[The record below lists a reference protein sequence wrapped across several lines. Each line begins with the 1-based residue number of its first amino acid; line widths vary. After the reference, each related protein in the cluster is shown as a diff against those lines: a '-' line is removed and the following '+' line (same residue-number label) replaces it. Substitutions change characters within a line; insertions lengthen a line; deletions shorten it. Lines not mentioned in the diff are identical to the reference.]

1 MCGGGGDFTGIPL
14 VDDII
19 PNEIK
24 DPINEVKRDIVD
36 LIPDPIKET
45 IDDITPNELKT
56 PEGQLFM
63 KFVLPEISDLTGGD
77 LLFTNTDI
85 PFDGPTL
92 PDVPFDGPTLP
103 TDVGIPNI
111 PTDSFD
117 GPTLPT
123 NVGIPNIPTD
133 SFDGPTLPTDTAF
146 DGPTL
151 TDTTD
156 NGWSDTN
163 RPDDFNYNYDTTKNW
178 TPEDLANDIANKKG
192 LNFSD
197 ALNVAKTLLSGGS
210 DAVKKIIGGG
220 AGLLSNINS
229 EDVSKFFS
237 NLGAASPLLG
247 AAGLGYLTYKG
258 RQGTNKSIMD
268 AYNNYLGKQS
278 GINTAYGVGQGPQTL
293 NYNVAGVPLAQAQ
306 PRTAAQTVVMPKAA
320 KGGSIN
326 DLYNEYSMLNNRMR
340 NYRRLAK
347 GGLI

>member
-1 MCGGGGDFTGIPL
+1 MCGGGGGDFTGIPII
-14 VDDII
+14 DDII

-77 LLFTNTDI
+77 LSFTNTDI

-111 PTDSFD
+111 PTDS
-117 GPTLPT
+117 
-123 NVGIPNIPTD
+123 
-133 SFDGPTLPTDTAF
+133 F

-326 DLYNEYSMLNNRMR
+326 DLYSEYSQLNNRMR

>member
-1 MCGGGGDFTGIPL
+1 MCGGGGDFTGIPF

-24 DPINEVKRDIVD
+24 DPINEVKQGITD
-36 LIPDPIKET
+36 LIPDPIKQT

-85 PFDGPTL
+85 PFDGPTIT
-92 PDVPFDGPTLP
+92 DMPFDGPTLP

-123 NVGIPNIPTD
+123 
-133 SFDGPTLPTDTAF
+133 DTAF
-146 DGPTL
+146 DGPTP
-151 TDTTD
+151 TNTTD

-178 TPEDLANDIANKKG
+178 TPEDLANDIAIKKG

-247 AAGLGYLTYKG
+247 ATGLGYLTYKG

-320 KGGSIN
+320 RGGSIN
-326 DLYNEYSMLNNRMR
+326 DLYNEYSELNNRMR

>member
-1 MCGGGGDFTGIPL
+1 MCGGGGDFTGIPI
-14 VDDII
+14 VDDFI

-56 PEGQLFM
+56 PEGKLFM

-117 GPTLPT
+117 
-123 NVGIPNIPTD
+123 N
-133 SFDGPTLPTDTAF
+133 PTLPTDTAF

-237 NLGAASPLLG
+237 NLGTASPLLG